1 MADQYNKIGMISAVR
16 KYLLDREYELRPE
29 YDPVLAPARVPIFAC
44 KSKPGGEGEEIFVDI
59 ITERK
64 IKASN
69 YFRDR
74 EISGLEIRNASS
86 AQFFRHYFPNALV
99 YWAIP
104 DYLEKDSE
112 FDAFLKHCKEEG
124 IGLYEVKKNNKNIL
138 SVREYPDVTSQSLQ
152 EERIRSLFQAFER
165 KSKSKLTKEQK
176 KSIETILKRYSHE
189 DISYL
194 VFYPEPKYL
203 AADVSLRDKKYNISR
218 ELVNRM
224 SELKNISYKDTIFKF
239 SDTYNS
245 RREDDYQIAYEV
257 TQELWKKY
265 NLEYPKL
272 HQDFE
277 QILKRDP
284 KYRDHFLHAF
294 QVFLYGAYII
304 DKKYEQLC
312 GIGYDSKVGSR
323 IEDAWLIA
331 ATYHDYNYMIQ
342 KFEDWT
348 QDFFKEALHL
358 LDNVKIAQ
366 LSFGESYIKDG
377 YMFKTKRLT
386 DSLGLSVDD
395 ITLKFLYN
403 KILVDRNHGIISG
416 LSLLKYLDKN
426 NHVLSEKVLDSA
438 CKAISIHDK
447 EIWQF
452 MSGVAKEVDKEI
464 EENFRKKKV
473 LPKLSFDEDPIS
485 FLLILSDT
493 LQEQGRETSGD
504 SKAELE
510 SVYFKNNEI
519 FTEISFEGDDSK
531 EAFDGKIAE
540 LTDVEKFLTSPKQFK
555 IKVIDKTS
563 DHSYELRIGKAK
575 S

>member
-1 MADQYNKIGMISAVR
+1 VH
-16 KYLLDREYELRPE
+16 EY
-29 YDPVLAPARVPIFAC
+29 YD
-44 KSKPGGEGEEIFVDI
+44 
-59 ITERK
+59 
-64 IKASN
+64 
-69 YFRDR
+69 
-74 EISGLEIRNASS
+74 LE
-86 AQFFRHYFPNALV
+86 
-99 YWAIP
+99 
-104 DYLEKDSE
+104 
-112 FDAFLKHCKEEG
+112 
-124 IGLYEVKKNNKNIL
+124 
-138 SVREYPDVTSQSLQ
+138 T
-152 EERIRSLFQAFER
+152 
-165 KSKSKLTKEQK
+165 
-176 KSIETILKRYSHE
+176 
-189 DISYL
+189 
-194 VFYPEPKYL
+194 
-203 AADVSLRDKKYNISR
+203 
-218 ELVNRM
+218 
-224 SELKNISYKDTIFKF
+224 
-239 SDTYNS
+239 
-245 RREDDYQIAYEV
+245 
-257 TQELWKKY
+257 
-265 NLEYPKL
+265 KL

-312 GIGYDSKVGSR
+312 DTGYDSKVGSR

-358 LDNVKIAQ
+358 LGNAKIAQ

-426 NHVLSEKVLDSA
+426 KHALSEKVADSA
-438 CKAISIHDK
+438 CRAISIHDNK
-447 EIWQF
+447 IWQF
-452 MSGVAKEVDKEI
+452 MSGVAKEDDKEI

-493 LQEQGRETSGD
+493 LQEQGRETSED

-531 EAFDGKIAE
+531 KAFDCKIVE
-540 LTDVEKFLTSPKQFK
+540 LTDVEKFLTSSKQFK

>member
-1 MADQYNKIGMISAVR
+1 MADRYNTLEMINAVR
-16 KYLLDREYELRPE
+16 KHLLDGGYQLRPE
-29 YDPVLAPARVPIFAC
+29 YDPSLAPARVPVFAFM
-44 KSKPGGEGEEIFVDI
+44 SKPGEEGQEIFVDI
-59 ITERK
+59 ITENK
-64 IKASN
+64 VKASN

-74 EISGLEIRNASS
+74 EISGLEINNSSS
-86 AQFFRHYFPNALV
+86 AQFFRHYFPNALI

-112 FDAFLKHCKEEG
+112 FEAFLKHCRDG
-124 IGLYEVKKNNKNIL
+124 CIGLYEVKKDEETF
-138 SVREYPDVTSQSLQ
+138 SVQEYPGVASLSLQ
-152 EERIRSLFQAFER
+152 EERIRILSELLEGE
-165 KSKSKLTKEQK
+165 SKSKLDVELKT
-176 KSIETILKRYSHE
+176 SIGALLKRYSHD

-218 ELVNRM
+218 ELINRM
-224 SELKNISYKDTIFKF
+224 SELEHISYKDIIFRF
-239 SDTYNS
+239 SETYNS
-245 RREDDYQIAYEV
+245 RREDDYQIAYEI
-257 TQELWKKY
+257 TQELWKQY

-294 QVFLYGAYII
+294 QVFLYGIYII
-304 DKKYEQLC
+304 DKKYQQFSDV
-312 GIGYDSKVGSR
+312 GYDSKIGSR

-348 QDFFKEALHL
+348 QDFFKEALYL
-358 LDNVKIAQ
+358 LGDTKIAH

-386 DSLGLSVDD
+386 DSLELPVDE

-403 KILVDRNHGIISG
+403 KILTDRNHGMISG
-416 LSLLKYLDKN
+416 LSLLKYLDTCE
-426 NHVLSEKVLDSA
+426 HVLSGKVADSA
-438 CKAISIHDK
+438 CKAISIHDNK
-447 EIWQF
+447 IWQF
-452 MSGVAKEVDKEI
+452 LSGVAKEDAKPI
-464 EENFRKKKV
+464 EEDFRKKKV
-473 LPKLSFDEDPIS
+473 LPKLAFDKDPIS

-493 LQEQGRETSGD
+493 LQEQGRETSND
-504 SKAELE
+504 SRAELE
-510 SVYFKNNEI
+510 SVYFKNDEI
-519 FTEISFEGDDSK
+519 CTEISFEGKDSK
-531 EAFDGKIAE
+531 KAFEGKIAE
-540 LTDVEKFLTSPKQFK
+540 LADVEQFLTSPKQFN

-563 DHSYELRIGKAK
+563 EHSYELRIGK
-575 S
+575 SLG